1 MVPSKRCLE
10 LSLSGSIIR
19 AIGARRVKLNRPIGY
34 GGGGGG
40 GGRGAAAPSSPPPL
54 DLLLLNVCSPSL

>member
-10 LSLSGSIIR
+10 LSPSGSIIR

-40 GGRGAAAPSSPPPL
+40 RGVAAPSSPPPL
-54 DLLLLNVCSPSL
+54 DLPLLNVYSPSL

>member
-34 GGGGGG
+34 GGEGGGG
-40 GGRGAAAPSSPPPL
+40 GGLQPL
-54 DLLLLNVCSPSL
+54 VALLPWICYC